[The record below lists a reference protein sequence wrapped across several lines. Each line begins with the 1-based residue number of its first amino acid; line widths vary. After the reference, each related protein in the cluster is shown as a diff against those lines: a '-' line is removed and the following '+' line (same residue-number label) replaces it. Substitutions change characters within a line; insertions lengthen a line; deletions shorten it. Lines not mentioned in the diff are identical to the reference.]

1 MVTLGGASLSRAGA
15 ANSLSVYN
23 RQPTVYNR
31 RVGLVVEGVMFSPG
45 DYLVR
50 IGRYFDRG
58 ARSTP
63 RAQHVSMHARDRL
76 DLSRASSYRRSGE

>member
-1 MVTLGGASLSRAGA
+1 MHYRPGHFWLAQAPDVRE
-15 ANSLSVYN
+15 V
-23 RQPTVYNR
+23 R
-31 RVGLVVEGVMFSPG
+31 RIDKRCTIDGVMFSVG

-58 ARSTP
+58 ARSTL